1 MTDTK
6 KKKVIELVET
16 IVEDKQERGN
26 LYLKI
31 LEWVESVGA
40 KNATT
45 GDWLDAAKPSL
56 TIHRKPF
63 EECGACSA

>member
-26 LYLKI
+26 LYLKF
-31 LEWVESVGA
+31 LEWVESGKA
-40 KNATT
+40 KKD
-45 GDWLDAAKPSL
+45 DWLEVAKPSL

-63 EECGACSA
+63 EECEACSA